1 MKTHFIL
8 LLSFLLVSAQGCN
21 TTQTK
26 GKLVNSS
33 LTNHQIKRVLN
44 KQYTSWKG
52 AQYKIGGLKRS
63 GVDCSGF
70 IYRVFKD
77 GVGVNLPR
85 TTFQQSKLGHFINKR
100 KLKVGDLV
108 FFKTGSILKS
118 RHVGIYT
125 GSNQFIH
132 ASTSKGVIKSSL
144 TNPYWNEAYWHS
156 RRVLK

>member
-1 MKTHFIL
+1 M
-8 LLSFLLVSAQGCN
+8 LSFSLVLAQGCS

-26 GKLVNSS
+26 GKLVSSS
-33 LTNHQIKRVLN
+33 LTNHQIKRELN
-44 KQYTSWKG
+44 KQYAFWKG
-52 AQYKIGGLKRS
+52 SRYKIGGLKRS

-70 IYRVFKD
+70 IYRAFKD

-85 TTFQQSKLGHFINKR
+85 TTAQQSKLGHFINKR

-125 GSNQFIH
+125 GSNQFMH
-132 ASTSKGVIKSSL
+132 ASTSKGVMKSSL
-144 TNPYWNEAYWHS
+144 NNPYWKQAYWHS

>member
-1 MKTHFIL
+1 M
-8 LLSFLLVSAQGCN
+8 LSFFLVLTQGCS

-26 GKLVNSS
+26 GRFVSSS
-33 LTNHQIKRVLN
+33 LTNHQIKRELN
-44 KQYTSWKG
+44 KQYSTWKG
-52 AQYKIGGLKRS
+52 ARYKIGGLKRS

-85 TTFQQSKLGHFINKR
+85 TTFQQSKLGHFINKS

-125 GSNQFIH
+125 GSDQFIH

-144 TNPYWNEAYWHS
+144 NNPYWDEAYWHS

>member
-1 MKTHFIL
+1 ML
-8 LLSFLLVSAQGCN
+8 SSFLVLTQGCS

-26 GKLVNSS
+26 GKLVSSS
-33 LTNHQIKRVLN
+33 LTNHQLIRELN
-44 KQYTSWKG
+44 KQYSTWKG
-52 AQYKIGGLKRS
+52 SRYKIGGLKRS

-70 IYRVFKD
+70 IYRVFID

-85 TTFQQSKLGHFINKR
+85 TTAQLSKLGLFINKR

-108 FFKTGSILKS
+108 FFKTGRILKS

-144 TNPYWNEAYWHS
+144 NNPYWKEAYWHS

>member
-1 MKTHFIL
+1 MKTLYILTLSFFL
-8 LLSFLLVSAQGCN
+8 LLTQGCSTAHTN
-21 TTQTK
+21 
-26 GKLVNSS
+26 GKLVISP
-33 LTNHQIKRVLN
+33 LKNHQIKRELN
-44 KQYTSWKG
+44 KQYTTWKG
-52 AQYKIGGLKRS
+52 SLYKMGGLKRS

-85 TTFQQSKLGHFINKR
+85 TTAQQSKLGHFINKR

-144 TNPYWNEAYWHS
+144 NNPYWKEAYWHS